1 MVVCEGSAPC
11 YACPPTSRLHAIG
24 PDSGTALALSAY
36 ALGRTRKKDGSY
48 PFARLSL
55 ASTQCLIEDAVGR
68 FAGYRKKDRG
78 PVERVLPPV
87 ASGGPKA
94 SASAKIVTG

>member
-1 MVVCEGSAPC
+1 M
-11 YACPPTSRLHAIG
+11 SRSSFSFRATRLKT
-24 PDSGTALALSAY
+24 PRWSLP
-36 ALGRTRKKDGSY
+36 RKRKKDGFY

-68 FAGYRKKDRG
+68 IAGYRKKDRG

-87 ASGGPKA
+87 ASGGPEA
-94 SASAKIVTG
+94 SASVKIVTG